1 METLL
6 QAIVM
11 GIVQGLTEFL
21 PISSSGHLLVVP
33 RLAGWDDP
41 FITSLAFTVML
52 HVGTL
57 VALLAYFWRDW
68 ARLVP
73 AGLAALRDRSFRGDP
88 DRKLAWLIA
97 VTLPPAVVVGVALSD
112 FFEDQVRHE
121 LVVALTLTI
130 GAGILGA
137 ADRLGRRT
145 RDLDGLGLGG
155 AFAIGCAQAVALVP
169 GISRSGIS
177 ISAGMF
183 AGLTREAAA
192 RFSFLM
198 ATPITLGAV
207 IWQVRKVASGE
218 VDVAVDAGV
227 LVAGLIA
234 STGAGFV
241 AIAILLRYLRNHPMT
256 VFVAYRLALAGI
268 VVVHYL
274 ATQEVGA
281 LPWR

>member
-137 ADRLGRRT
+137 ADRLARRT

>member
-1 METLL
+1 MDTILA
-6 QAIVM
+6 AIVM
-11 GIVQGLTEFL
+11 GIVQGLAEFL

-33 RLAGWDDP
+33 DLAGWDDA
-41 FITSLAFTVML
+41 FMTSLAFTVML

-57 VALLAYFWRDW
+57 LALIAYFWRDW

-97 VTLPPAVVVGVALSD
+97 VTMPPAMVVGVALND
-112 FFEDQVRHE
+112 VFEEQVRQE
-121 LVVALTLTI
+121 LLVALTLVI
-130 GAGILGA
+130 GAGILWA

-145 RDLDGLGLGG
+145 NELDGLGFGG

-207 IWQVRKVASGE
+207 IWEVRKLATGE
-218 VDVAVDAGV
+218 ADVSVDTGM
-227 LVAGLIA
+227 LVAGLVA
-234 STGAGFV
+234 SAGSGFV
-241 AIAILLRYLRNHPMT
+241 AIAVLLRYLRNHPMT

-268 VVVHYL
+268 LLVHFL
-274 ATQEVGA
+274 AA
-281 LPWR
+281 